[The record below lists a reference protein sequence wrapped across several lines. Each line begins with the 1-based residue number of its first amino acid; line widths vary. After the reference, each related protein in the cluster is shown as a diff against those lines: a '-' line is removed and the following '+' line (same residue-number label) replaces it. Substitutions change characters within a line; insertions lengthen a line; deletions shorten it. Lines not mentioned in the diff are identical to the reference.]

1 MLDLKVS
8 LNILLCSKPQVFW
21 FLWILVWESLLLMHW
36 RLWIMEMPT
45 ALEQRTCVWT
55 QFSLHPLYQD
65 KTSDCTRLTED
76 LLTKFKFFLNIKLWT
91 SLFIQKV
98 SGVFPMRQWPCASSK
113 GGHTSSTLY
122 LLVFKV
128 PGIHPPGLCSPI
140 TRHFEQRKS
149 CEACML
155 TVIPFLITW
164 PESRWILKS
173 WTCPH

>member
-1 MLDLKVS
+1 MDPILGKFFVNARKTLNHGTLLDQENFVA
-8 LNILLCSKPQVFW
+8 Q
-21 FLWILVWESLLLMHW
+21 
-36 RLWIMEMPT
+36 
-45 ALEQRTCVWT
+45 
-55 QFSLHPLYQD
+55 QFSLPPLCQD
-65 KTSDCTRLTED
+65 NLGYCSRLTEH
-76 LLTKFKFFLNIKLWT
+76 LGCHSQFVFWLSSSFSSIWSFELPFLFN
-91 SLFIQKV
+91 KV